1 MTNNISLSAFEIA
14 ELYHCRWRIEL
25 FFKWIKQHLRIKA
38 FYGTSE
44 NAVKTQI
51 WIAVSTYLL
60 VAIAKKMLKIEL
72 SLYTILQIL
81 SVSIVEKM
89 PIYQVLTDCEFTK
102 YNHDNSIQLDLF
114 NLWPDSSD
122 YVILCPTLFS
132 YTLSDQPFGSQ
143 FLHFKICIAIYFS
156 PKTSNMR

>member
-1 MTNNISLSAFEIA
+1 MLWTVLILILSAFIFLINAVLFSSFAQKEILFLA
-14 ELYHCRWRIEL
+14 GITQKQPTSQTVYYAIKQYHCRWRIEL

-72 SLYTILQIL
+72 SLYTIL
-81 SVSIVEKM
+81 
-89 PIYQVLTDCEFTK
+89 
-102 YNHDNSIQLDLF
+102 
-114 NLWPDSSD
+114 
-122 YVILCPTLFS
+122 
-132 YTLSDQPFGSQ
+132 
-143 FLHFKICIAIYFS
+143 
-156 PKTSNMR
+156 